1 MSASSP
7 TLPPDDRRNLSLR
20 LSGMQAVVAMLF
32 AALAVAFW
40 VFQVAQHQK
49 FDEMAENNHRRRLPL
64 PAPRGVL
71 FDRHG
76 KVLVENQN
84 TFNIALDRE
93 QSGNIADTLRLVAA
107 ATGADE
113 ATMHETVNRRRRE
126 PSYRP
131 IVLVENAT
139 MEQVIAVKARRL
151 ELPGIIAQEVPARQY
166 PQSEMGAHLFG
177 YVSEASEADLAKPEY
192 AGAESGSMVGK
203 AGIEQSYNKLLMGK
217 DGDRLVFVNSKGRE
231 MDEASVN
238 NPIEGRRVQLTID
251 ADVQR
256 ATEEGFAHFG
266 YNGAAVILDPRSGEV
281 LSFTSLPAYNPNQF
295 AGGINLEDWN
305 SLLNNDLKPLQNR
318 ALQGRYS
325 PGSTFKIAVAAA
337 ALEEGVAS
345 PDFRVFCPG
354 GGTFYGRFFQC
365 HLKGGHG
372 SVDMRHAIEKS
383 CNTYFY
389 TLGKMLEVDRI
400 HKWASLLG
408 LGERSGIDLP
418 GELKGLVPSTEWKR
432 QVMRERW
439 YPGETIS
446 VSIGQGQV
454 NVTPISLAVMMM
466 TIANG
471 GTRYTPHVVKA
482 VDEGNGWQPVPA
494 PPPQSVVKMKDSTVS
509 ALHEGLWMVVN
520 AAGTG
525 GRARMP
531 GFNVA
536 GKTGTAQVISL
547 QGAKAA
553 KGKMDVRDHGWFVFF
568 APHDKP
574 EIAGVIFAEHA
585 EHGYLGAPIA
595 KYAMETY
602 FAKKEGRPLPTLQPK
617 PVAAPIVA
625 ANRPAA
631 GATLPAA
638 APEGGTSAPRQGP
651 SPRQSQ
657 IR

>member
-1 MSASSP
+1 MTSNTPS
-7 TLPPDDRRNLSLR
+7 LPADDRRNLSLR
-20 LSGMQAVVAMLF
+20 LSGLQAVVAAVF
-32 AALAVAFW
+32 GALAVAFW
-40 VFQVAQHQK
+40 IFQVAEHQK

-71 FDRHG
+71 FDRNG
-76 KVLVENQN
+76 KVLVANQN

-93 QSGNIADTLRLVAA
+93 QSGNIDDTLRLLAA

-113 ATMHETVNRRRRE
+113 LRMRETVNRRRRE

-131 IVLVENAT
+131 IVLVENASI
-139 MEQVIAVKARRL
+139 EQVIAFRARRL
-151 ELPGIIAQEVPARQY
+151 ELPGIIEQQVPARQY

-177 YVSEASEADLAKPEY
+177 YVSEANEADLVRPEF
-192 AGAESGSMVGK
+192 AGVEAGSMVGK
-203 AGIEQSYNKLLMGK
+203 AGVERSYNNLLMGT
-217 DGDRLVFVNSKGRE
+217 DGDKLVVVNSKGRE
-231 MDEASVN
+231 MGEADKHPPV
-238 NPIEGRRVQLTID
+238 EGRRVQLTID
-251 ADVQR
+251 ADIQR
-256 ATEEGFAHFG
+256 ATEEGFRHFG

-295 AGGINLEDWN
+295 AGGIDVADWT
-305 SLLNNDLKPLQNR
+305 SLRDSDLKPMQNR
-318 ALQGRYS
+318 ALQGTYS

-337 ALEEGVAS
+337 ALEEGIVT

-354 GGTFYGRFFQC
+354 GATFYGHYFKC

-383 CNTYFY
+383 CNVYFY
-389 TLGKMLEVDRI
+389 TLGNMLGVDRI

-418 GELKGLVPSTEWKR
+418 GELKGLVPSTEWKKTTA
-432 QVMRERW
+432 EPKW
-439 YPGETIS
+439 YAGETIS

-471 GTRYTPHVVKA
+471 GTRYTPHVIKA
-482 VDEGNGWQPVPA
+482 VDDGKGWEPVPA
-494 PPPQSVVKMKDSTVS
+494 PPPQSTVKMKDSTIS

-536 GKTGTAQVISL
+536 GKTGTAQMISL
-547 QGAKAA
+547 TGAKAM

-574 EIAGVIFAEHA
+574 EIAGVIFAERA

-602 FAKKEGRPLPTLQPK
+602 FAKKEGRPLPTLPPK
-617 PVAAPIVA
+617 AAAPVIVA
-625 ANRPAA
+625 ANR
-631 GATLPAA
+631 
-638 APEGGTSAPRQGP
+638 
-651 SPRQSQ
+651 
-657 IR
+657 

>member
-1 MSASSP
+1 MSANTS

-20 LSGMQAVVAMLF
+20 LSVLQVVVATVF
-32 AALAVAFW
+32 AVLAVAFW
-40 VFQVAQHQK
+40 IFQVAQHQK
-49 FDEMAENNHRRRLPL
+49 FSEMAENNHRRRLPL
-64 PAPRGVL
+64 PAPRGVV

-76 KVLVENQN
+76 QVLVENKYI
-84 TFNIALDRE
+84 FNIALDRE
-93 QSGNIADTLRLVAA
+93 QSGNIDDTLRLVAA

-113 ATMHETVNRRRRE
+113 AKIRETVNRRRRE

-131 IVLVENAT
+131 IVLVENASR
-139 MEQVIAVKARRL
+139 EQVVAVRARRL
-151 ELPGIIAQEVPARQY
+151 ELPGIITQEVPARQY
-166 PQSEMGAHLFG
+166 SQRVMGAHLFG
-177 YVSEASEADLAKPEY
+177 YVSEASEADLARPEY
-192 AGAESGSMVGK
+192 AGAEPGSMVGK
-203 AGIEQSYNKLLMGK
+203 AGVEQSYNRLLMGK
-217 DGDRLVFVNSKGRE
+217 DGDRLVVVNSRGRE
-231 MDEASVN
+231 MGVASKQDPV
-238 NPIEGRRVQLTID
+238 EGRRIQLTID

-266 YNGAAVILDPRSGEV
+266 YNGAAVVLDPRSGEV
-281 LSFTSLPAYNPNQF
+281 LAFTSLPAYNPNQF
-295 AGGINLEDWN
+295 AGGIDVADWQ
-305 SLLNNDLKPLQNR
+305 SLLTDDLKPLQNR

-337 ALEEGVAS
+337 ALEEGVAT

-372 SVDMRHAIEKS
+372 SVDMRHALEKS

-389 TLGKMLEVDRI
+389 TLGRMLEVDRI

-446 VSIGQGQV
+446 VAIGQGQV

-466 TIANG
+466 TVANG

-482 VDEGNGWQPVPA
+482 VDEGEGWEPVTP
-494 PPPQSVVKMKDSTVS
+494 PPPQSTVKMKDSTVS

-525 GRARMP
+525 GRSRIP
-531 GFNVA
+531 GYNVA

-553 KGKMDVRDHGWFVFF
+553 KGKIDVRDHGWFVFF

-574 EIAGVIFAEHA
+574 EIAGVIFAEHS

-617 PVAAPIVA
+617 PAAPVIVA
-625 ANRPAA
+625 AAEER
-631 GATLPAA
+631 AT
-638 APEGGTSAPRQGP
+638 SV
-651 SPRQSQ
+651 PRQSA